1 MTSPKPCLY
10 THCGGACRAVKLATM
25 KATASTSLLSLT
37 LMLTTTLGGCLE
49 PMDDRPSL
57 ARRDVELRDR
67 QAEAKAPPPAI
78 ESITD
83 PSLARDL
90 TALLARADKAE
101 ADFAVARSAAQQAA
115 NAARGAAVGSEAWS
129 VAQTRIS
136 ALDSP
141 RRELSQLLGD
151 LEVLYVDRLQ
161 KEASGDVA
169 PGGAAQIDQTREHV
183 LSLVTSQDAVIN
195 ALTSGLSG

>member
-1 MTSPKPCLY
+1 MKNFASASLY
-10 THCGGACRAVKLATM
+10 SMALAL
-25 KATASTSLLSLT
+25 TAL
-37 LMLTTTLGGCLE
+37 LGGCLE
-49 PMDDRPSL
+49 PMEGRPSL

-83 PSLARDL
+83 PALARDL

-101 ADFAVARSAAQQAA
+101 ADFAVARSAAQQATE
-115 NAARGAAVGSEAWS
+115 AAKGAVVGSEAWS

-136 ALDSP
+136 ALDAP

-151 LEVLYVDRLQ
+151 LEVMYVSRLQ
-161 KEASGDVA
+161 REAAGDVK
-169 PGGAAQIDQTREHV
+169 PGGSAQIDQTRSHV
-183 LSLVTSQDAVIN
+183 LALVTSQDAVIDRLK
-195 ALTSGLSG
+195 AGLAG

>member
-1 MTSPKPCLY
+1 
-10 THCGGACRAVKLATM
+10 M
-25 KATASTSLLSLT
+25 KNFASTSFYSAALVVTALLA
-37 LMLTTTLGGCLE
+37 GCLE

-67 QAEAKAPPPAI
+67 EAEAKAPPPPI

-83 PSLARDL
+83 PALARDL

-101 ADFAVARSAAQQAA
+101 ADFAVARSAAQQATE
-115 NAARGAAVGSEAWS
+115 AAKGAGIGSEAWS

-136 ALDSP
+136 ALDAP

-151 LEVLYVDRLQ
+151 LEVLYVSRLQ
-161 KEASGDVA
+161 QEAAGEVKA
-169 PGGAAQIDQTREHV
+169 GGSAQIDQTRSHV
-183 LSLVTSQDAVIN
+183 LALVTSQDAVIDRLKSSL
-195 ALTSGLSG
+195 AG